1 MNSYYKLV
9 HPLALRMIGIK
20 FLIVIYILYKTVCSQ
35 ELKTYQRRCINI
47 VLLSNF
53 MEKYKDNTDSKCA
66 SHWRLIVP
74 QLVWIVFVPQGQLY
88 KSERQW

>member
-35 ELKTYQRRCINI
+35 ELKTYQRR
-47 VLLSNF
+47 
-53 MEKYKDNTDSKCA
+53 
-66 SHWRLIVP
+66 
-74 QLVWIVFVPQGQLY
+74 
-88 KSERQW
+88 